1 MHEYQENSHLDFY
14 WPYRS
19 LNQNE
24 SSMKGCTKKEIFR
37 MASKTTYWIIYK
49 EDGRLLNS
57 KDFSVFVEYVNIER
71 HSIVYEIGYQNQE
84 TLIFYR
90 FRTREC
96 FRACMGAL
104 QFNGPG
110 NDVRLTRPFGLHI
123 WLHIFLNC
131 ENKELKVDDL
141 QAALD

>member
-1 MHEYQENSHLDFY
+1 MT
-14 WPYRS
+14 
-19 LNQNE
+19 
-24 SSMKGCTKKEIFR
+24 GCTKKEIIR
-37 MASKTTYWIIYK
+37 MTSKTTYLLIYR
-49 EDGRLLNS
+49 EFEMRLLNS
-57 KDFSVFVEYVNIER
+57 KDFSVFVDYVNIER

-123 WLHIFLNC
+123 
-131 ENKELKVDDL
+131 
-141 QAALD
+141 

>member
-1 MHEYQENSHLDFY
+1 MT
-14 WPYRS
+14 
-19 LNQNE
+19 
-24 SSMKGCTKKEIFR
+24 GCTKKEIIK
-37 MASKTTYWIIYK
+37 MPSKTTSLIIM
-49 EDGRLLNS
+49 RVLNS
-57 KDFSVFVEYVNIER
+57 KDFSVFIESVNIEP
-71 HSIVYEIGYQNQE
+71 HSMVYKIGYQNQE

-123 WLHIFLNC
+123 
-131 ENKELKVDDL
+131 
-141 QAALD
+141 

>member
-1 MHEYQENSHLDFY
+1 M
-14 WPYRS
+14 
-19 LNQNE
+19 
-24 SSMKGCTKKEIFR
+24 
-37 MASKTTYWIIYK
+37 
-49 EDGRLLNS
+49 RLLNS
-57 KDFSVFVEYVNIER
+57 NAFSVFVEYVNIER

-123 WLHIFLNC
+123 
-131 ENKELKVDDL
+131 
-141 QAALD
+141 